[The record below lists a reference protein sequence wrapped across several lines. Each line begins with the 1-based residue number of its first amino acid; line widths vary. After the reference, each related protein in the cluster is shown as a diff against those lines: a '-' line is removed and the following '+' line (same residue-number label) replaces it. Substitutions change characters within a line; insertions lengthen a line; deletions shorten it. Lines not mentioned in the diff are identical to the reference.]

1 MSHAMSLAQKY
12 SKSLAEQWC
21 MRFKTTHPD
30 GDNYD
35 GVITHIKPRFIVLR
49 EERDFEFDGV
59 IILTKRFIQ
68 GVRDGRYERCSNQI
82 LRQNGAM
89 KKLRS
94 PGWLDSCETI
104 PHVYTSMMK
113 RNMWPGVEII
123 FNDGAESAFYL
134 GPITR
139 ITDDSFFLRCYDA
152 AGKWEKNYELNYDE
166 VFRIEFDSR
175 YCNHFNAYM
184 KSR

>member
-1 MSHAMSLAQKY
+1 
-12 SKSLAEQWC
+12 
-21 MRFKTTHPD
+21 MRFKTAHPD

-35 GVITHIKPRFIVLR
+35 GVITHIKPRFFVLR
-49 EERDFEFDGV
+49 EERDFELDGV
-59 IILTKRFIQ
+59 IILPKRFIK
-68 GVRDGRYERCSNQI
+68 GVRDGKYERCSNQI

-94 PGWLDSCETI
+94 PSWLDSCETI
-104 PHVYTSMMK
+104 LQVFTSLMK
-113 RNMWPGVEII
+113 RNVWPGVESI
-123 FNDGAESAFYL
+123 FNNLAESPFYI

-139 ITDDSFFLRCYDA
+139 VADDRFFLKCYDA
-152 AGKWEKNYELNYDE
+152 AGVWEKTYELNYDD
-166 VFRIEFDSR
+166 VFKIEFDSQ